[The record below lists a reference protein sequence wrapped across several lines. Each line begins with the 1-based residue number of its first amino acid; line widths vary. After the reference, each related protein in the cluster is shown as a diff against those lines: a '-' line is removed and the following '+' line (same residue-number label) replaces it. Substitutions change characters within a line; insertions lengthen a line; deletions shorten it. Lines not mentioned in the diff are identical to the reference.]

1 MGNDGSMITDINSYR
16 NRQKLEHVNEL
27 VKDLM
32 AVRTQIGK
40 LKVEECQLRAHIKEL
55 TQELGWSE

>member
-1 MGNDGSMITDINSYR
+1 MITDINSYR

-27 VKDLM
+27 VKELM

-40 LKVEECQLRAHIKEL
+40 LKVEECQLRAQIKEL